1 MNQHHVAVWI
11 DHREAKIYQIEPDSF
26 EMSKVAAPHHHV
38 KRKEAEQ
45 GVHADLNGF
54 FHEVAVA
61 LKGTS
66 ALLIVGPASA
76 KLDFIRHL
84 QRHDHALEATVCGVE
99 TLDHPSDA
107 QLVAYVHHYFND
119 KDRAGKASA

>member
-1 MNQHHVAVWI
+1 MSQHHVAVWI
-11 DHREAKIYQIEPDSF
+11 DHKEAKIFQIDAETF
-26 EMSKVAAPHHHV
+26 EMSKVVAPNHHV

-45 GVHADLNGF
+45 GKHTDVHGF
-54 FHEVAVA
+54 FHEVATA

-66 ALLIVGPASA
+66 ALLVVGPASA

-84 QRHDHALEATVCGVE
+84 QRHDHALEATICSVE

-107 QLVAYVHHYFND
+107 QLVAYVHHYFKD
-119 KDRAGKASA
+119 KGRSGKGVA

>member
-1 MNQHHVAVWI
+1 MSQHHVAVWI
-11 DHREAKIYQIEPDSF
+11 DHKEAKIYQIDPESF
-26 EMSKVAAPHHHV
+26 EMSKVVAPHHHV

-45 GVHADLNGF
+45 GKHTDVHGF
-54 FHEVAVA
+54 FNEVAVA
-61 LKGTS
+61 LKGTA

-84 QRHDHALEATVCGVE
+84 QRHDHALEATICGVE